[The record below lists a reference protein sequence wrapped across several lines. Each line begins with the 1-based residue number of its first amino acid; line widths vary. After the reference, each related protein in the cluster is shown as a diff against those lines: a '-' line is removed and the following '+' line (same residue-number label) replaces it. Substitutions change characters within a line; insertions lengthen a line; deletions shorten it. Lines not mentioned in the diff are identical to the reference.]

1 MSTPFAGYPIISF
14 DYEAPSVMMI
24 QILNG
29 KQCWRE
35 SRHGQLIVNAFTHSL
50 QINGSYDRPQLGK
63 LWGMAHQSF
72 SRGVFTPSKQNLII
86 LFVTK
91 EKQECLTQYQDFIQD
106 DLLFW
111 EGEQGH
117 GSDQRIAHASQNR
130 EEIHLF
136 YRTRHHSHFTYHGR
150 IILVGW
156 TPFRDKPSEFRFLVP
171 ALSAMSTIPPQETLD
186 FEADFEVLSQA
197 GLNSID
203 KAVTTKSRGIA
214 QRVFRGNLLKLWKG
228 TCAVTGV
235 QETRILISSH
245 IKPWASAT
253 SHEKV
258 DRFNGLLLVPNLD
271 SLFNE
276 GLISFRDDGCV
287 VLANSFQRDDRQRM
301 RIDDNT
307 HLTHVHAESL
317 PYLEYHRKKFRL

>member
-1 MSTPFAGYPIISF
+1 
-14 DYEAPSVMMI
+14 
-24 QILNG
+24 
-29 KQCWRE
+29 
-35 SRHGQLIVNAFTHSL
+35 
-50 QINGSYDRPQLGK
+50 
-63 LWGMAHQSF
+63 MAHQSF

-91 EKQECLTQYQDFIQD
+91 VKQECLTQYQDFIQD

-117 GSDQRIAHASQNR
+117 GSDQRIAHASQNG

-136 YRTRHHSHFTYHGR
+136 YRGRHHSHFTYHGR

-171 ALSAMSTIPPQETLD
+171 VLSAMPTIPPQETLD

-235 QETRILISSH
+235 QETRILKSSH

-301 RIDDNT
+301 RIDDST

-317 PYLEYHRKKFRL
+317 PYLEYHRKRFRL